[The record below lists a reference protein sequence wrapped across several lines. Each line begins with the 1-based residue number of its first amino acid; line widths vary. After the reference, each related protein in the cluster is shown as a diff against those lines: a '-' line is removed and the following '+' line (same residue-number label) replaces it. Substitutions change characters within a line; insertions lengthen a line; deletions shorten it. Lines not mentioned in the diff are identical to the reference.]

1 MLTERTQP
9 VADKNFVFLST
20 MPATLTQRRL
30 ALAVILV
37 STLIFAAIVPYAK
50 QALTKVWAFIPAY
63 QAALVVSDL
72 VTAVLLYSQF
82 GILKSRALLILA
94 SAYLFTAAMAV
105 VHALSF
111 PGLFAEH
118 GLLGAGPQTTAWMY
132 MLWHGG
138 FPLIVIAYALYKEP
152 AGHARERLHAGALVL
167 ASSIAVIAAVC
178 GFTLLTTA
186 GQDYLPRI
194 MQGNQHTSVMLATVS
209 CVWILSLVALLL
221 LWRRQP
227 STVLDLWLM
236 VVMISWLFDIALSA
250 VLNGGRFDLGFY
262 AGRIYGLLAANFV
275 LVVLLLE
282 NGMLYVRLA
291 QAHEELHEAKDV
303 AEQATQAKSM
313 FLANMSH
320 EIRTPMNAIIGMSY
334 LALKTE
340 LTARQADYVAKIH
353 NAGTSLL
360 GIINDILDFSKVEAG
375 KLDLEAEDFPLDEV
389 LEHVSSLVAK
399 KAADK
404 GLEFLIDIAPDIPQ
418 QLIGDQLRLGQILV
432 NLVNNAVKFTEQGQ
446 VAIAVRKLEQFGDK
460 LQLRFAVSDSGIGM
474 NEQQLARLFQAFTQA
489 DGSTTRK
496 YGGTGLG
503 LMIAKRLVELMG
515 GVIQVDSLPG
525 RGSNFSFAIWL
536 GLSTAA
542 PQHRQSLPED
552 FKRLRMLVVDDNASA
567 REILSTQLNALEF
580 AVSTVASGQDAITAV
595 QQAELDHPFDVAFI
609 DWQMPKLDGIE
620 TARRLKSLSIRLRIV
635 LVTAFGK
642 DDVRAQSEKARI
654 DAFLVKPVSQSSLLD
669 TILGLFGLQ
678 AGMSQKSMRFLD
690 AAPVLRGVRLLLAED
705 NEINQQI
712 ATELLESAGAQI
724 DIASD
729 GQQAIDMLKAAGPT
743 VYDAVLMDVQMP
755 KLDGIEAA
763 KLIRADGRFAHL
775 PVIAMTAHALDV
787 ERERCLAAGMVDH
800 IVKPIDPPSMFETLA
815 RWIKVTD
822 TTSIAVAIQPK
833 QEEHS
838 MLPHVDGLD
847 QVSGLRHTGGN
858 LQLYES
864 LLRQFTDKEA
874 DATARLAAALQAS
887 DLQTAERIAHTMKGL
902 AGSTGLR
909 NLQTAATALEYAIRS
924 RSELGSAVMYF
935 DREMASALTTL
946 NTALSNTVQPVH
958 SVATNAA
965 TATDAAQHLRHLQAL
980 LRNSDGEAV
989 AYYLEHAKDIS
1000 SLFIDGKA
1008 REFDR
1013 AITNFDFVAALDQL
1027 QYNTTEPAIVLE
1039 EP

>member
-1 MLTERTQP
+1 VLTERTP
-9 VADKNFVFLST
+9 PLVNKDYVFLST
-20 MPATLTQRRL
+20 MPATLAQRRL
-30 ALAVILV
+30 ALAVIII
-37 STLIFAAIVPYAK
+37 STLVFIIVVPFAK
-50 QALTKVWAFIPAY
+50 QALTPVWAFIPAY
-63 QAALVVSDL
+63 QSALVVSDL
-72 VTAVLLYSQF
+72 VTAVLLFGQF
-82 GILKSRALLILA
+82 GILRSRALLILA

-105 VHALSF
+105 AHALSF
-111 PGLFAEH
+111 PGLFAAT

-138 FPLIVIAYALYKEP
+138 FPLIVIAYALYKENAGNPP
-152 AGHARERLHAGALVL
+152 AYFHPGTMVL
-167 ASSIAVIAAVC
+167 ASCIAVMAVVC
-178 GFTLLTTA
+178 CFTLLTTA

-194 MQGNQHTSVMLATVS
+194 MQGNKHTSAMLATVS
-209 CVWILSLVALLL
+209 SVWLFSLAALIL
-221 LWRRQP
+221 LWRRRP
-227 STVLDLWLM
+227 HTVLDMWLM

-275 LVVLLLE
+275 LIVLLLE

-291 QAHEELHEAKDV
+291 QAHEELHEAKNI

-340 LTARQADYVAKIH
+340 LTTRQHDYVAKIH

-375 KLDLEAEDFPLDEV
+375 KLDIEAVDFSLDEM

-404 GLEFLIDIAPDIPQ
+404 GLEFLINVAPDIPQ
-418 QLIGDQLRLGQILV
+418 QLVGDQLRLGQILI

-446 VAIAVRKLEQFGDK
+446 VSIVLHKLEQVGDK
-460 LQLRFAVSDSGIGM
+460 LQLGVEVSDSGIGM

-515 GVIQVDSLPG
+515 GVIQVASSPG
-525 RGSNFSFAIWL
+525 RGSVFGFAIWL
-536 GLSTAA
+536 GLSVAT
-542 PQHRQSLPED
+542 PQRRQSLPEN

-580 AVSTVASGQDAITAV
+580 AVSTVASGQDAIIAIK
-595 QQAELDHPFDVAFI
+595 QAELDHPFDVAFV
-609 DWQMPKLDGIE
+609 DWQMPEMDGIE
-620 TARRLKSLSIRLRIV
+620 TARRLRSSGSTLRIV
-635 LVTAFGK
+635 LITAFGK
-642 DDVRAQSEKARI
+642 DDVRALSERAKI

-678 AGMSQKSMRFLD
+678 ASKLSRPMDLL
-690 AAPVLRGVRLLLAED
+690 ATAPMLHGVRLLLAED

-712 ATELLESAGAQI
+712 ATELLEGAGAQV

-729 GQQAIDMLKAAGPT
+729 GQQAIDMLTAAGPDL
-743 VYDAVLMDVQMP
+743 YDAVLMDVQMP
-755 KLDGIEAA
+755 RLDGIEAA
-763 KLIRADGRFAHL
+763 KMIGADRRFSAV
-775 PVIAMTAHALDV
+775 PIIAMTAHALDV

-800 IVKPIDPPSMFETLA
+800 IIKPIDPLSMFQTLA
-815 RWIKVTD
+815 RWIKVPAPASSSVNIPSSSQAEHD
-822 TTSIAVAIQPK
+822 TLPPIA
-833 QEEHS
+833 
-838 MLPHVDGLD
+838 GLD
-847 QVSGLRHTGGN
+847 QAAGLRHTGGN
-858 LQLYES
+858 RQLYES
-864 LLRQFTDKEA
+864 LLRQFADKEA
-874 DATARLAAALQAS
+874 DATARLVAALQAS
-887 DLQTAERIAHTMKGL
+887 DMQTAGRIAHTIKGL

-909 NLQTAATALEYAIRS
+909 NLQIAADALEHAIRS
-924 RSELGSAVMYF
+924 DQELDKLLPGF
-935 DREMASALTTL
+935 DNELASALTAL
-946 NTALSNTVQPVH
+946 NDAFSKAAPQEHIPV
-958 SVATNAA
+958 ANA
-965 TATDAAQHLRHLQAL
+965 DAVQHLHHLKTL
-980 LRNSDGEAV
+980 MLDSDGEAV
-989 AYYLEHAKDIS
+989 SYYLEHAAAIS
-1000 SLFIDGKA
+1000 ALLVDGNAK
-1008 REFDR
+1008 EFER
-1013 AITNFDFVAALDQL
+1013 AVTNFDFVAALDHL
-1027 QYNTTEPAIVLE
+1027 KRSTTERVTVLE